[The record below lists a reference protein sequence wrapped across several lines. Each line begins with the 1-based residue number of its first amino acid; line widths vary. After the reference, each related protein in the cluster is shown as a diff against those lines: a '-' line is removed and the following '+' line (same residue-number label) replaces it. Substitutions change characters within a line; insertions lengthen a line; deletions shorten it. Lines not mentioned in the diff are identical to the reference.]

1 MARKA
6 TAGTVTPFVF
16 TSGRKFLGRKFP
28 ECAVAPIGHPAGLVV
43 YSPPGRYKK
52 RYEPID
58 MRSRSLVAAFA
69 VVTAL
74 TTLLAGIACSGSRQ
88 PASETVVPGEA
99 APAAAASGDQTN
111 QGVFDDR
118 ILFGQSAAFSGP
130 AQFLGRNM
138 RLGIQAAFNE
148 ANEAGG
154 VHGRRLELLSLD
166 DGYESDG
173 ALSNTQLLI
182 YEHGVFGLIGA
193 VGTPTSRAA
202 FLSANAA
209 GIPFLAPFTGAEFLR
224 EPELDNVVNLRASYY
239 QETEEMVA
247 RLTEDLGFTRIAV
260 FYQNDSFG
268 KAGLEGATLALER
281 RGMEPAASGYYERN
295 TGATTGAVFHIVD
308 ADPEAVIM
316 VGAYAPVAKTVQAVQ
331 EQIDPVF
338 MAISFVG
345 SKALAEALG
354 PDGAG
359 IYVTQV
365 VPFPDDTTIPVVAKY
380 QAALAAYDPD
390 AAPSFVSLEGY
401 LAGRLAVIGLDRCG
415 RDLNQDCFLGA
426 IRNRQTLDIDG
437 FQLRYGPEDNQGS
450 DAVFITVLGEAGE
463 YRQVDE
469 LVIAP

>member
-1 MARKA
+1 M
-6 TAGTVTPFVF
+6 
-16 TSGRKFLGRKFP
+16 
-28 ECAVAPIGHPAGLVV
+28 
-43 YSPPGRYKK
+43 
-52 RYEPID
+52 
-58 MRSRSLVAAFA
+58 
-69 VVTAL
+69 
-74 TTLLAGIACSGSRQ
+74 
-88 PASETVVPGEA
+88 
-99 APAAAASGDQTN
+99 
-111 QGVFDDR
+111 
-118 ILFGQSAAFSGP
+118 
-130 AQFLGRNM
+130 
-138 RLGIQAAFNE
+138 
-148 ANEAGG
+148 
-154 VHGRRLELLSLD
+154 D

-182 YEHGVFGLIGA
+182 YEHNVFALIGA

-202 FLSANAA
+202 FLPANSA
-209 GIPFLAPFTGAEFLR
+209 GVPFLAPFTGAEFLR
-224 EPELDNVVNLRASYY
+224 DPQLDNVLNLRASYY

-247 RLTEDLGFTRIAV
+247 RLTDDLGFTRIAV

-268 KAGLEGATLALER
+268 QAGLEGATLALER
-281 RGMEPAASGYYERN
+281 RGLEPTASGYYERN
-295 TGATTGAVFHIVD
+295 TGATTGAVFHIVE

-316 VGAYAPVAKTVQAVQ
+316 VGAYTPVAKTVQAVR
-331 EQIDPVF
+331 EEIDPVF
-338 MAISFVG
+338 IAISFVG

-365 VPFPDDTTIPVVAKY
+365 VPSPDDATIPVVAKY

-450 DAVFITVLGEAGE
+450 DAVFVTVLGEAGE